1 MNDKEIKITGLNSDE
16 MAMLDI
22 IWSLQSHEDHVNWL
36 ENLDSDELEMAL
48 SLTTLLALEVLD
60 MEEKLDLSSI
70 KNYLKKF
77 QLK

>member
-1 MNDKEIKITGLNSDE
+1 MNDKEIKITGLSSDE

-22 IWSLQSHEDHVNWL
+22 IWSLQTHEDHVNWL

-60 MEEKLDLSSI
+60 MEEKLDLSFV
-70 KNYLKKF
+70 KKYLKKF
-77 QLK
+77 QL